1 MFSWMRAAAALCHP
15 DRMFSV
21 YGTSGKIYTGG
32 LEQVRELAPV
42 QAVARTRAVEPVA
55 RQGDLTPSSVVLA
68 GLSQGGGG
76 GGGATG
82 PSAYVAQEALA
93 AYAGE
98 PVRQALTQVHQLM
111 SRKLVSVR
119 SGATLRQASR
129 TMSRAGVGQAPVL
142 GPMGEVRGLITR
154 ADLMRGL
161 PDDLDEAAEMAAIAR
176 RLVSPVDDVMWTPVP
191 VAQSDTPLRE
201 AAQLMLD
208 LGLPGLPVADANGQL
223 QGFLSRS
230 DLLRG
235 MTHEPPLDLW
245 S

>member
-1 MFSWMRAAAALCHP
+1 
-15 DRMFSV
+15 MFSV

-32 LEQVRELAPV
+32 LEQVRDLAPV
-42 QAVARTRAVEPVA
+42 QAVARTRAVGATGQQAE
-55 RQGDLTPSSVVLA
+55 LTPSTVVLA
-68 GLSQGGGG
+68 GLGQAAS
-76 GGGATG
+76 GGAG
-82 PSAYVAQEALA
+82 SGSSGGASAYAAHEALA

-111 SRKLVSVR
+111 NRRLISVR
-119 SGATLRQASR
+119 SGATLRQAWR
-129 TMSRAGVGQAPVL
+129 LMSRAAVGQAPVL
-142 GPMGEVRGLITR
+142 GPHGEVRGLITR
-154 ADLMRGL
+154 ADLLRGL
-161 PDDLDEAAEMAAIAR
+161 PDDLEAGAEVLEVAR
-176 RLVSPVDDVMWTPVP
+176 RFASPVDDAMWTPVP
-191 VAQSDTPLRE
+191 VALAETPLRE

-208 LGLPGLPVADANGQL
+208 LGLPGLPVADADGQL

>member
-1 MFSWMRAAAALCHP
+1 
-15 DRMFSV
+15 MFSV

-42 QAVARTRAVEPVA
+42 QAVARTRAVAPIGP
-55 RQGDLTPSSVVLA
+55 QGDLTPSTVVLA
-68 GLSQGGGG
+68 GLGQGGAGAAGSGG
-76 GGGATG
+76 SAGG
-82 PSAYVAQEALA
+82 PSAYVATEALA

-98 PVRQALTQVHQLM
+98 PVRQVLTQVHQLM
-111 SRKLVSVR
+111 NRRLISVR
-119 SGATLRQASR
+119 SGATLRQAWR
-129 TMSRAGVGQAPVL
+129 VMSRAAVGQAPVL

-154 ADLMRGL
+154 ADLLRGL
-161 PDDLDEAAEMAAIAR
+161 PDDLEDGAEVLEVAR
-176 RLVSPVDDVMWTPVP
+176 RFASPVDDAMWTPVP
-191 VAQSDTPLRE
+191 VALSDTPLRE

-208 LGLPGLPVADANGQL
+208 LGLPGLPVADADGQL

-245 S
+245 T